1 MSVQVLD
8 YFRLTPVSLQNSK
21 KVEPLFASLY
31 CIAALLRDVLPQSI
45 FDFGKSE
52 VGYFSTSLLCLH
64 EPPPAFL
71 IVFNPVNDCIRVSIN
86 NACQCFIFSLSDF
99 LAINRLIFNARS
111 GLIFLRLIF

>member
-1 MSVQVLD
+1 LD

-86 NACQCFIFSLSDF
+86 NACQVLYSPF
-99 LAINRLIFNARS
+99 LISSPSIALY
-111 GLIFLRLIF
+111 LMPVLV